1 MQGEYKP
8 ITTDQKKKILGLNAV
23 SLYPHIKVPEELQLR
38 EPAMAASTSP
48 GPIGS
53 E

>member
-8 ITTDQKKKILGLNAV
+8 ITTVQKKKILGLNAAT
-23 SLYPHIKVPEELQLR
+23 LYPHIKVPEELRLR
-38 EPAMAASTSP
+38 EPAMAGSSSQ

>member
-23 SLYPHIKVPEELQLR
+23 SLYPHIKVPEELELR
-38 EPAMAASTSP
+38 QPAMSAQAP
-48 GPIGS
+48 VGS
-53 E
+53 SE